1 LAERTIL
8 ITMCMDKFLDDL
20 ANNTPNSSQFDRQE
34 PTLDY
39 EYSEQRI
46 RDIQQR
52 LSTVVQ
58 EFYSAYASD
67 PLTGKVITLRKRIA
81 KAQIK

>member
-1 LAERTIL
+1 
-8 ITMCMDKFLDDL
+8 MDKFLDSL

-58 EFYSAYASD
+58 EFYSAYHTDA
-67 PLTGKVITLRKRIA
+67 LTGKVCTLKRRIA
-81 KAQIK
+81 KAHVK